1 MPCVS
6 PDGKP
11 TESGLGMLRVLREG
25 KTSAE
30 AVAAAAGMPL
40 YRVRSGLRDLTEADY
55 VSESDGSYSLTEQGT
70 GAVP

>member
-11 TESGLGMLRVLREG
+11 TESGLKMLGALKAG

-30 AVAAAAGMPL
+30 DIAAESGMPL
-40 YRVRSGLRDLTEADY
+40 YRVRSGLRDLAAAGFAA
-55 VSESDGSYSLTEQGT
+55 ESNGSYTLTDQGLA
-70 GAVP
+70 AV

>member
-11 TESGLGMLRVLREG
+11 TESGLGMLGALKEG

-30 AVAAAAGMPL
+30 AIAADAGMPL
-40 YRVRSGLRDLTEADY
+40 YRVRSGLRDLTEAGY
-55 VSESDGSYSLTEQGT
+55 VSESGETYALTQDGAAIL
-70 GAVP
+70 

>member
-11 TESGLGMLRVLREG
+11 TESGLGMLRALKEDR
-25 KTSAE
+25 TSAE
-30 AVAAAAGMPL
+30 AIAAAADMPL
-40 YRVRSGLRDLTEADY
+40 YRVRSGLRDLTEAGY

-70 GAVP
+70 GALS